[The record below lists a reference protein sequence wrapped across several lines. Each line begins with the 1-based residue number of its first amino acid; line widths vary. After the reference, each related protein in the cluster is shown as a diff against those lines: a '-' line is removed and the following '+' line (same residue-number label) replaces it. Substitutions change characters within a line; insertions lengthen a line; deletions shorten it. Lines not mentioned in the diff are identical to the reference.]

1 MALATFTVDRI
12 IRKVPHGLSQAGTRR
27 PRGTLPRRLD
37 VELPSPDNVGKQY
50 SILTESRML
59 RFAAACTLI
68 VTVAACS
75 ARNLDRAPA
84 RRGGACAFRV
94 CIKALPGSESLVYTA
109 RNQAPVPATVG
120 IHFERL
126 RNLEST
132 DPDTVIRTVSAGQ
145 SEVLTRLWIVDP
157 QEDVGIRPVVTIDLG
172 SDSTVHRPPRPYS
185 LPFGGE
191 EPREL
196 ISGFGGPTHLE
207 ANHYSFDFG
216 MPEGTPILAARRGVV
231 VYVQDGFRR
240 GGLTPDLIERAN
252 LLVVGHDDGTLASYG
267 HLREGLRVEVGDTVH
282 RGELLGWSGSTGFSG
297 RPHLHFHVG
306 KRMMGGA
313 FRTIPIRFEP
323 AERGRATPDG
333 NVVAAPEA
341 EAEVGAVPEIGEGP
355 EASEEGERSGRWATE
370 ISNLREGGSYG
381 PGIEWD
387 GSEP

>member
-1 MALATFTVDRI
+1 MALAIFTVDRI

-27 PRGTLPRRLD
+27 PRGPLPRRLD
-37 VELPSPDNVGKQY
+37 VELPRPDNEGKQY
-50 SILTESRML
+50 SISIESRML

-75 ARNLDRAPA
+75 ARNLDRAPPA
-84 RRGGACAFRV
+84 RRGGACAFQV

-109 RNQAPVPATVG
+109 RNQTPVPATVG
-120 IHFERL
+120 IHFERI

-157 QEDVGIRPVVTIDLG
+157 QGDVRIRPVVTIDLG

-196 ISGFGGPTHLE
+196 ISGFGGPTHLD

-216 MPEGTPILAARRGVV
+216 MPEGTPILAARSGVV

-306 KRMMGGA
+306 KRMMGGE
-313 FRTIPIRFEP
+313 FRTIPIRFESSEG
-323 AERGRATPDG
+323 AKTTPDG
-333 NVVAAPEA
+333 DVVAARGTQ
-341 EAEVGAVPEIGEGP
+341 VGVAPEIGKRPETSEG
-355 EASEEGERSGRWATE
+355 EEGSDRRATE
-370 ISNLREGGSYG
+370 ISNLREGDTYG